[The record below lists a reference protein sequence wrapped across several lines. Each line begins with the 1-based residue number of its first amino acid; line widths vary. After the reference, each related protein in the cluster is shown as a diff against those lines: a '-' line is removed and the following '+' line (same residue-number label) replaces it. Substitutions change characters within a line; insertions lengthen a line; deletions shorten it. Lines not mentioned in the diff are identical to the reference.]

1 MSFRQGSYEK
11 YLKSEQEKTVKLP
24 KSEQAEFQILDAG
37 THAAVCT
44 WVVGIGMQETTW
56 EGVTKE
62 VEKLKLRFEV
72 PSERVSWV
80 TKDGAQEEGPMV
92 IWLTV
97 TASMHK
103 NSRLRRIVQ
112 GWLGVK
118 FDDKEAY
125 EFDTDALIGRPCLI
139 SVVHREYQDKT
150 YANIDTISP
159 LMKGM
164 AAPVP
169 EGELLSFDPYHHTPE
184 EFAKLPS
191 WLQELVNKGL
201 SLRNEQRARAETG
214 IGMVKEAFDKLVAG
228 ETKAVNKMVNPDD
241 DDIPF

>member
-1 MSFRQGSYEK
+1 MSCMASTV
-11 YLKSEQEKTVKLP
+11 LNLSEMEQRTVKLP

-37 THAAVCT
+37 THAAICT
-44 WVVGIGMQETTW
+44 WVVGIGMQATTW

-72 PSERVSWV
+72 PSERVTWT
-80 TKDGAQEEGPMV
+80 TKDGEAGEGPMV

-103 NSRLRRIVQ
+103 NSRLRRLVQ
-112 GWLGVK
+112 SWLGRK
-118 FDDKEAY
+118 LEEKEAW
-125 EFDTDALIGRPCLI
+125 EFDTDDLIGQPCLI

-164 AAPVP
+164 PAPVA

-184 EFAKLPS
+184 EFALLPS

-201 SLRNEQRARAETG
+201 ALRNEQRARAETG
-214 IGMVKEAFDKLVAG
+214 ANKLAEDFKRLEQG
-228 ETKAVNKMVNPDD
+228 KQLKPDD
-241 DDIPF
+241 LAAIDVPW